1 MRRRTTPTGT
11 ACAPMM
17 RAALVLAGWAALL
30 CAVPP
35 ARAADVPEAS
45 PQARFYRANA
55 LYNEGQYLGAAAEY
69 EALATAGAQSAPLYF
84 NLANAYFKAGQLGQ
98 AILNYERARRLDPA
112 DPDIRANLSFAQA
125 STGAQGCDT
134 STWERL
140 LVPLA
145 QRMPLWRLVGL
156 TSAAYSLAFLGFA
169 VFRLARSRPRWL
181 RSVSAALAVLAI
193 IGATSLGAQ
202 LWQHTTA
209 RGVIAAEGDTP
220 ARFEPSDAGTVHYQL
235 KQGSLVRLLD
245 SRGGWVLVARC
256 DGRRGWV
263 RQESVAAL

>member
-1 MRRRTTPTGT
+1 MRRRPAPTG
-11 ACAPMM
+11 AARAPM
-17 RAALVLAGWAALL
+17 RAALLLAVWAGLL
-30 CAVPP
+30 CGVPP
-35 ARAADVPEAS
+35 ARAADLPEAS

-69 EALATAGAQSAPLYF
+69 EALATAGAQSAALYF

-98 AILNYERARRLDPA
+98 AILHYERARRLDPA

-134 STWERL
+134 STRERL
-140 LVPLA
+140 LAPLA
-145 QRMPLWRLVGL
+145 QRMPLWRLAGL

-169 VFRLARSRPRWL
+169 VFRFVRSRPRWL
-181 RSVSAALAVLAI
+181 RSVSAALTVLAV
-193 IGATSLGAQ
+193 IGATSLAAQ

-209 RGVIAAEGDTP
+209 RGVIAAQGDTP

-235 KQGSLVRLLD
+235 KQGSLVRLLE
-245 SRGGWVLVARC
+245 SRAEWVLVARC

-263 RQESVAAL
+263 RQESVATL